1 MPASRHILR
10 GMKPPS
16 KGQVLLSR
24 AMVARGHNVTDAAA
38 LVKAGLG
45 VLGRVLAGKRGVGT
59 DLAARIESAYPE
71 VPMRAWA
78 ETAADGETMVDV
90 PRGRAPRGE
99 VSP

>member
-24 AMVARGHNVTDAAA
+24 AMAEQGHNVTDAAA
-38 LVKAGLG
+38 LVRAGLG
-45 VLGRVLAGKRGVGT
+45 VLGRVLTGKRGVGT
-59 DLAARIESAYPE
+59 DLAARIESAYPS

-78 ETAADGETMVDV
+78 EEAAPGDVVAEV
-90 PRGRAPRGE
+90 PRGKAPRQD
-99 VSP
+99 VAS